1 MKKALFITLSL
12 LVSAAGLMAQ
22 TITMAEARAA
32 GAGSTVTVKGI
43 VTNGSE
49 LGLIRYLQ
57 DETGGIAAY
66 SSSLSSVVRGDEITI
81 TGTLKNYN
89 NLLEFDPV
97 TSSTVLSQENDM
109 PTPVVL
115 TPSELAEEY
124 EGMLVTIDAA
134 VFTLAGNTFASKT
147 NYYFTASGEEGQIRI
162 NDAACPLVGTVIP
175 SGEVNITGVLSQ
187 YYDTW
192 QILVRD
198 GDDLVPGSA
207 INFATPVSVS
217 NLTQS
222 GFTLNWDT
230 DVAGTTEAYYGLT
243 PDLELG
249 KLQVSETVSA
259 HAISISGAEPASI
272 YYVQPFSVLGED
284 TAKALVGVYATV
296 SASSGD
302 IKAYFNRTVDNSL
315 STGVLAKQADHA
327 IDDTLINYIGRAKYS
342 IDFTMY
348 NFNND
353 GISNVTNALNAAY
366 DRGVVVRIVYD
377 ANTDCVGV
385 DALNSGIGKKISPIS
400 NYPIYGIMHNKFIV
414 FDAYSEDPND
424 PLVWTGST
432 NLTDGQVNT
441 DPNSVII
448 IQDQS
453 LAKAYT
459 LEFNEMFGSE
469 GATPNSSVSRFGP
482 DKVDNT
488 PHQFII
494 GGKDVECYFSPSDQ
508 TNNKI
513 LKTINSADNEL
524 YIATMLITKTDLGY
538 AIRDRKSAGVD
549 AKVLVNAESGNA
561 ETVNTT
567 LMNSLVQNFRETGES
582 GIMHHKYMIVDQSVA
597 GSDPTLLVGSHNWS
611 SSADLRNDENTLI
624 IHDQTIANVYYQE
637 FSNRF
642 AAGTYIVDAPIS
654 TNDYVS
660 MTSGTSVNKNVLE
673 NDQIPSTV
681 TVTVVEGPF
690 HGTAVVESDNSITY
704 TPESGFNGKLDT
716 LVYQATLVSNEL
728 LYDQAELVI
737 FVNLPASVN
746 NTLKESELTVYPTPS
761 TGELFVKVSSA
772 FGGISSIQVIDLT
785 GKTIFNVNG
794 SAFEN
799 GKALELNNCPN
810 GLYILRVT
818 NEDGNS
824 LYRKFILKK

>member
-1 MKKALFITLSL
+1 MKKLLLLLGIVL
-12 LVSAAGLMAQ
+12 LVSAEISAQ
-22 TITMAEARAA
+22 ITMAEARTA

-66 SSSLSSVVRGDEITI
+66 SSSMSSVVRGDEVTV

-97 TSSTVLSQENDM
+97 TSFTVNSSENEL
-109 PTPVVL
+109 PAGVVV
-115 TPSELAEEY
+115 TPSQLAEAY

-134 VFTLAGNTFASKT
+134 VFTLAGQTFASKT
-147 NYYFTASGEEGQIRI
+147 NYIFTANGEQGQIRI
-162 NDAACPLVGTVIP
+162 NDAACPLIGTVIP

-207 INFATPVSVS
+207 INFTTPVSVS
-217 NLTQS
+217 NLSQS
-222 GFTLNWDT
+222 GFTLTWDT
-230 DVAGTTEAYYGLT
+230 DVDGTTEAFYGMT
-243 PDLELG
+243 SELELG
-249 KLQVSETVSA
+249 KLSGTGGVTA
-259 HAISISGAEPASI
+259 HELAISGANPSDVF
-272 YYVQPFSVLGED
+272 YVQPFSVSGED
-284 TAKALVGVYATV
+284 TAKALIGVYTTV
-296 SASSGD
+296 SASSGE
-302 IKAYFNRTVDNSL
+302 IRSYFNRSVDNSL
-315 STGVLAKQADHA
+315 SLVEIARQADHG
-327 IDDTLINYIGRAKYS
+327 IDDTLINYINRAKYS

-353 GISNVTNALNAAY
+353 GISNVTAALNNAHN
-366 DRGVVVRIVYD
+366 RGVNVRVVYD

-385 DALNSGIGKKISPIS
+385 DGLDAGIGKKISPVS
-400 NYPIYGIMHNKFIV
+400 AYPVYGIMHNKFIV
-414 FDAYSEDPND
+414 FDAYSADADDPI
-424 PLVWTGST
+424 VWTGST

-459 LEFNEMFGSE
+459 LEFNEMFGSD
-469 GATPNSSVSRFGP
+469 GLTPNGTVSKFGP
-482 DKVDNT
+482 DKIDNT
-488 PHQFII
+488 PHQFLIN
-494 GGKDVECYFSPSDQ
+494 GKEVECYFSPSDR
-508 TNNKI
+508 TNEKI
-513 LKTINSADNEL
+513 LKTINSADEEL

-549 AKVLVNAESGNA
+549 AKVIVNAESGNA

-567 LMNSLVQNFRETGES
+567 LMNSLIANFRETGES
-582 GIMHHKYMIVDQSVA
+582 GIMHHKYMIVDQGNSS
-597 GSDPTLLVGSHNWS
+597 SDPMLLVGSHNWS

-642 AAGTYIVDAPIS
+642 AAGQLIVDAPIC

-660 MTSGTSVNKNVLE
+660 MTTGVSVNKNVLE
-673 NDQIPSTV
+673 NDEIPSEV
-681 TVTVVEGPF
+681 TVTIASGPS
-690 HGTAVVESDNSITY
+690 HGQAVVETDNSITY
-704 TPESGFNGKLDT
+704 TPDPGFNAKLDT
-716 LVYQATLVSNEL
+716 IVYQATLNSNSSL
-728 LYDQAELVI
+728 FDTAELVV
-737 FVNLPASVN
+737 FVNLPVGVKN
-746 NTLKESELTVYPTPS
+746 LKTNELTVYPMPS
-761 TGELFVKVSSA
+761 KGELHVAIGEDFGTVKMFSVFDMTGKSILNQKSA
-772 FGGISSIQVIDLT
+772 FFGAGEQVLDL
-785 GKTIFNVNG
+785 
-794 SAFEN
+794 SAY
-799 GKALELNNCPN
+799 PN
-810 GLYILRVT
+810 GLYILRMEKENGDVVF
-818 NEDGNS
+818 
-824 LYRKFILKK
+824 RKIILEK